1 MSETQVSV
9 ESTNELER
17 RIRVQV
23 PADHID
29 SEVEVRLKSVARTA
43 KIKGFRPGKVPA
55 KVIRQHYGGQVRKEV
70 LNEMLQSSYAEA
82 IKKEAL
88 NPAGGP
94 QIEPET
100 MEKGQDL
107 TYVATVEVYPE
118 FSLAGIKA
126 IKIAKPVLDI
136 GDKDIDS
143 MVETLRK
150 QQGSWIGV
158 DRKSKAGDQIVIDFE
173 GKLKG
178 EVIEG
183 GRGEAVP
190 VEIGQGRMLKEF
202 EDNLL
207 GLKAAEEKEFTVKFP
222 KDYHDETLSGQKIG
236 FAVTVKEVCERQLPE
251 LDAEFIKEFGIAS
264 GEIAD
269 FRQKVRENMQ
279 RESGLKIRGEIK
291 RQVMEQLLEANPI
304 GLPKVLVDQESASL
318 QRDTMQRM
326 RMTDA
331 DQAPPLESFRDTAE
345 QRVRLG
351 LLVSAVIS
359 ENKLEIDR
367 DRIQQKLDEVCEP
380 YDNPEEIKKI
390 YLGNQQLMSQIENA
404 LIEEQVIDWLVSQ
417 ATVSDKQT
425 TFDQLMEELQQ

>member
-23 PADHID
+23 PAENID

-43 KIKGFRPGKVPA
+43 RIKGFRPGKVPA

-82 IKKEAL
+82 IKKEEL

-94 QIEPET
+94 RIEPET

-118 FSLAGIKA
+118 FSLTGIEA
-126 IKIAKPVLDI
+126 IKLKKPVVDI

-143 MVETLRK
+143 MIETLRR
-150 QQGSWIGV
+150 QQGSWVGV
-158 DRKSKAGDQIVIDFE
+158 DRKSKAGDQIIIDFE

-178 EVIEG
+178 EVIDG

-207 GLKAAEEKEFTVKFP
+207 GLEAAAEKEFTVKFP
-222 KDYHDETLSGQKIG
+222 KDYHDETLNGQKIG

-251 LDAEFIKEFGIAS
+251 LDADFIKEFGVAS
-264 GEIAD
+264 GEVAD
-269 FRQKVRENMQ
+269 FRQEVCDNMQ
-279 RESGLKIRGEIK
+279 KESDSKVRGEIK
-291 RQVMEQLLEANPI
+291 RQVMDQLLAANPI
-304 GLPKVLVDQESASL
+304 GLPGVLVDQESASL

-326 RMTDA
+326 GITDV
-331 DQAPPLESFRDTAE
+331 DKAPPLESFRDTAE

-359 ENKLEIDR
+359 ENNLELDR

-380 YDNPEEIKKI
+380 YENPDEIRKI

-425 TFDQLMEELQQ
+425 TFDKLMEE